1 MPSALPAS
9 LVLLLLLQGT
19 FTDDAVIITMGVYCG
34 DFEGGDHRRSFLSVV
49 YAFSKTALYTRPPED
64 GCNIYAATY
73 FPATS
78 WYRSVPPSG
87 QALVES
93 KYKPFNNY
101 VQPARPQDV
110 EDVDKPPMLVMKV
123 GGQRAPCRVLERVRL
138 AAALSHPGRRQEGYS
153 HNLARCGCRHAAHR
167 LKTE

>member
-1 MPSALPAS
+1 MPPCLPRC
-9 LVLLLLLQGT
+9 LPPLLLLLLQGT

-123 GGQRAPCRVLERVRL
+123 GCGHPANHEACVWKHASLNPQLPGATLLELAQNAVKRRA
-138 AAALSHPGRRQEGYS
+138 
-153 HNLARCGCRHAAHR
+153 ARG
-167 LKTE
+167 